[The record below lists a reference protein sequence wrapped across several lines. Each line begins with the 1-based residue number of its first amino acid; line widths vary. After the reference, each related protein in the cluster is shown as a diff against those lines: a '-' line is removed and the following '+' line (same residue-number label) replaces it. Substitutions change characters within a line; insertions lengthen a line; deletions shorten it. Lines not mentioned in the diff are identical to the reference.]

1 MKHRPE
7 PSSLVGEDEE
17 ENFFVSLS
25 DLMTGVLFIFV
36 ILTTALALHYHLKA
50 AELETAKGDAIGARG
65 EAEKAKGD
73 AEDAKGKAR
82 QVQEA
87 LDALAKVLR
96 EREQLRKVELQQ
108 LVARLRE
115 QNLAVE
121 LDGTNGILSLP
132 EKLLFRTGEAKL
144 QPDGEAA
151 LTLLAREILPV
162 ALMGCGNSPL
172 KWEAIYIEGHT
183 DNIPIRTAEFAS
195 NWQLAS
201 ARAISTFTAL
211 ALSQPALGTLHN
223 HQQKAVFGISGYGEQ
238 RPVAANATEEGR
250 QKNRR
255 IDIRFV
261 MAYPSESEIQAM
273 EQQLKQASQS
283 MEGEKK

>member
-7 PSSLVGEDEE
+7 PSSSMGEEEE

-50 AELETAKGDAIGARG
+50 GELEKAKGDTIGARA
-65 EAEKAKGD
+65 EAEKAKGA

-151 LTLLAREILPV
+151 LAFLAREILPV
-162 ALMGCGNSPL
+162 ALKGCGNSPL
-172 KWEAIYIEGHT
+172 KW
-183 DNIPIRTAEFAS
+183 DNGIGYNCRNGCIPESRPRRCRWRLGSVFLCYYGGESETA
-195 NWQLAS
+195 
-201 ARAISTFTAL
+201 
-211 ALSQPALGTLHN
+211 
-223 HQQKAVFGISGYGEQ
+223 QQSKISG
-238 RPVAANATEEGR
+238 
-250 QKNRR
+250 
-255 IDIRFV
+255 
-261 MAYPSESEIQAM
+261 
-273 EQQLKQASQS
+273 
-283 MEGEKK
+283 